1 LKIENSI
8 LFRRCFMADLS
19 AILENVVNGN
29 ADVVEELVKKAL
41 DDGIDALVILN
52 DGLIKGMDII
62 GEKFKNYEVY
72 LPGLIV
78 AARAM
83 KAGLAIIKP
92 KLSSSEAKSSVKIA
106 IGTVQGD
113 THDIGKNI
121 VSAMLE
127 GAGFQ
132 VKDIG
137 FDVAPELF
145 ISEIKD
151 GGAQVVGMSALVT
164 TNMLSMKDTIEAIV
178 EAGVRDQVKVIIG
191 GAPVTQEYADRIG
204 ADGYAEDAVSAVEL
218 VRGLFKEEN

>member
-1 LKIENSI
+1 
-8 LFRRCFMADLS
+8 MADLS
-19 AILENVVNGN
+19 AISENVVNGQ
-29 ADVVEELVKKAL
+29 ADKVQELVKQAV
-41 DDGIDALVILN
+41 DEGVDALTILN
-52 DGLIKGMDII
+52 DGLVKGMDVI

-78 AARAM
+78 ASRAM
-83 KAGLAIIKP
+83 KTGLAVLKP
-92 KLSSSEAKSSVKIA
+92 SLASSDAKSSIKIA

-132 VKDIG
+132 VKDLG
-137 FDVAPELF
+137 FDVAPETF
-145 ISEIKD
+145 VIEIIE
-151 GGAQVVGMSALVT
+151 GGAQAVGMSALVT

-178 EAGVRDQVKVIIG
+178 EAGIRDKVKIIIG
-191 GAPVTQEYADRIG
+191 GAPVTQEYADKIG

-218 VRGLFKEEN
+218 VRNLFKKEN

>member
-1 LKIENSI
+1 
-8 LFRRCFMADLS
+8 MADLS
-19 AILENVVNGN
+19 AISENVVGGK
-29 ADVVEELVKKAL
+29 ADKVQELVKEAL
-41 DDGIDALVILN
+41 DEGVDALTILN
-52 DGLIKGMDII
+52 DGLVKGMDVI

-83 KAGLAIIKP
+83 KAGLAILKP
-92 KLSSSEAKSSVKIA
+92 FLSTSEAKSSVKIA

-132 VKDIG
+132 VKDLG
-137 FDVAPELF
+137 FDVSPEKF
-145 ISEIKD
+145 VSEIKE

-178 EAGVRDQVKVIIG
+178 EAGVRDKVKVIIG

-204 ADGYAEDAVSAVEL
+204 ADGYSEDAVSAVEL
-218 VRGLFKEEN
+218 VRKLFGLSVK

>member
-1 LKIENSI
+1 
-8 LFRRCFMADLS
+8 MADLS
-19 AILENVVNGN
+19 AISENVVNGQ
-29 ADVVEELVKKAL
+29 ADKVQELVKQAV
-41 DDGIDALVILN
+41 DEGVDALTILN
-52 DGLIKGMDII
+52 DGLVKGMDVI

-78 AARAM
+78 ASRAM
-83 KAGLAIIKP
+83 KTGLAILKP
-92 KLSSSEAKSSVKIA
+92 SLASSDAKSPIKIA

-132 VKDIG
+132 IKDLG
-137 FDVAPELF
+137 FDVAPETF
-145 ISEIKD
+145 VIEIME
-151 GGAQVVGMSALVT
+151 GGARAVGMSALVT

-178 EAGVRDQVKVIIG
+178 EAGIRDKVKIIIG
-191 GAPVTQEYADRIG
+191 GAPVTQEYADKIG

-218 VRGLFKEEN
+218 VRKLFKKEN